1 MEILK
6 QLLELRKQKET
17 EIKDLDLAIEKINES
32 LYCNYV
38 DRYFRLD
45 DEYGCTVFH
54 IISVHGAIA
63 KVDIVYDN
71 TEIGTFGFELHECMG
86 IKSVIEHTECSKFEY
101 NKMIE
106 LVSDKIIQ
114 QQIQ

>member
-1 MEILK
+1 MEALE

-38 DRYFRLD
+38 DRYFSLE
-45 DEYGCTVFH
+45 DEYGYTVFH
-54 IISVHGAIA
+54 IISVHGSIA
-63 KVDIVYDN
+63 TVDIVYDN
-71 TEIGTFGFELHECMG
+71 TELGKIGFEMHECMA
-86 IKSVIEHTECSKFEY
+86 IKNIIAYTECSKFEY
-101 NKMIE
+101 NKIIE

>member
-6 QLLELRKQKET
+6 QLLELREQKET
-17 EIKDLDLAIEKINES
+17 EIKDIDLAIEKINES

-38 DRYFRLD
+38 DRYFTIQ
-45 DEYGCTVFH
+45 DEDGCTIFH
-54 IISVHGAIA
+54 ITSVHGSVAT
-63 KVDIVYDN
+63 VDIVYDN
-71 TEIGTFGFELHECMG
+71 TELGKIGFELHECMG